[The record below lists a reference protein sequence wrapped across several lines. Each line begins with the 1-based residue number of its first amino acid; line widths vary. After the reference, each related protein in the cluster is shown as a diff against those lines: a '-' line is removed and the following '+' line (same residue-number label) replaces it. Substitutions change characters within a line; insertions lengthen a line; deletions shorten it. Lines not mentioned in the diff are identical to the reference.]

1 MSKSKDKRTV
11 ERAFASAER
20 ALAPIAELQYRLVKG
35 ISQSMVEELLYKTQP
50 WKLENG
56 VMAHQEL
63 PRGTVTAAK
72 RALKALQ
79 ERLKAELA
87 DEVK

>member
-1 MSKSKDKRTV
+1 MSRVKAKVPS
-11 ERAFASAER
+11 ASV
-20 ALAPIAELQYRLVKG
+20 AELQYRLVKG

-72 RALKALQ
+72 RALKMLQ
-79 ERLKAELA
+79 ERLKAEM
-87 DEVK
+87 DGEVE